1 MRPREQI
8 VHETLRE
15 FKRTQQR
22 NQPQARQLSDKI
34 EFVRITEQVC
44 YENRTICT
52 HRDADALAQNHVRT
66 KRQISIVNQVFEPS
80 R

>member
-44 YENRTICT
+44 YENRTFVPIGMPM
-52 HRDADALAQNHVRT
+52 RWRKIMSVPND
-66 KRQISIVNQVFEPS
+66 K
-80 R
+80 